1 MSAAKVV
8 SMAKKQKGIKYTW
21 GGADPKTG
29 FDCSGLVVYCF
40 KQALGMS
47 LPHYT
52 GDLIKKG
59 KAVKRSDL
67 QPADIIFP
75 NNHHVGIY
83 IGGGEYIHAPQ
94 TGEVVK
100 TSQVTNFYAARRL
113 I

>member
-1 MSAAKVV
+1 MSASKVV
-8 SMAKKQKGIKYTW
+8 NMAKKQLGIPYKW
-21 GGADPKTG
+21 AGADPKTG

-40 KQALGMS
+40 KQAVGMS

-59 KAVKRSDL
+59 KAVKQSNL

-75 NNHHVGIY
+75 NDHHVGIY
-83 IGGGEYIHAPQ
+83 IGNGEYIHAPQ

-100 TSQVTNFYAARRL
+100 ISKVTKFYAARRL
-113 I
+113 L